1 MAFPIQPPSPVAG
14 VQAASQLARLFWPD
28 FLEKDGQI
36 FLAWA
41 APDQAEPMGGSH
53 EIVDRTSLEAAYN
66 HVDLLN
72 LFNVQAVLPGSPEY
86 IAACELGRRLAQ
98 MWFQKLS
105 MDYPGRRFRV
115 YYTQEERPLVLFHR
129 VWPEEPYWL
138 DKFDFIPEVRQG
150 RIVVYD
156 TDETA

>member
-1 MAFPIQPPSPVAG
+1 MAYPVQPPAPAAG

-28 FLEKDGQI
+28 LVEQDGHV

-41 APDQAEPMGGSH
+41 VDIQAGQTAVLEA
-53 EIVDRTSLEAAYN
+53 VDRTSLEASRN
-66 HVDLLN
+66 HVDLLTM
-72 LFNVQAVLPGSPEY
+72 FNVAAVLPGSPEY
-86 IAACELGRRLAQ
+86 LAACELGRRLAQ

-105 MDYPGRRFRV
+105 LDYPGRRFRV

-129 VWPEEPYWL
+129 VWPDEPYWL

-150 RIVVYD
+150 RIIVYD